1 MKISLGSKIF
11 TGPWGGGNNFIKNL
25 SKYLKN
31 NGYQVFFD
39 LNQEDLDFILLTD
52 PRIQSESSCFNHI
65 DIFNY
70 IKKVNSDAII
80 VHRVNECDER
90 KNTKGVN
97 NQIIY
102 ANNFTDY
109 TVFISGWLKKLYSNY
124 KEFSNSSI
132 IYNGANK
139 EYFFNNPKV
148 FNKGDKFRL
157 VTHHWSNHLNKGF
170 EIYKL
175 IDDKLD
181 EEYFKNKI
189 IFTIIGNLPKNM
201 KFRNINHLKPLFDE
215 ELGNALRN
223 NHAYITASMNEPGG
237 NHQNEGINC
246 GLPALYRDSGCMKE
260 YCEGFGIEFN
270 QDNLFSKLD
279 ELINNYDYYQK
290 RTLKYNLYEKNTCTS
305 YLNLFNQLKNNKINI
320 INNRKWPTI
329 SKLDQFKNRVRKLI
343 K

>member
-25 SKYLKN
+25 FKYLKN

-70 IKKVNSDAII
+70 IKKVNSNAII
-80 VHRVNECDER
+80 VHKLMSAMKE
-90 KNTKGVN
+90 KIQKVN
-97 NQIIY
+97 NQIIC

-139 EYFFNNPKV
+139 IFFNNPKV

-157 VTHHWSNHLNKGF
+157 VT
-170 EIYKL
+170 
-175 IDDKLD
+175 
-181 EEYFKNKI
+181 YF
-189 IFTIIGNLPKNM
+189 
-201 KFRNINHLKPLFDE
+201 RQSLK
-215 ELGNALRN
+215 
-223 NHAYITASMNEPGG
+223 
-237 NHQNEGINC
+237 
-246 GLPALYRDSGCMKE
+246 
-260 YCEGFGIEFN
+260 
-270 QDNLFSKLD
+270 
-279 ELINNYDYYQK
+279 
-290 RTLKYNLYEKNTCTS
+290 
-305 YLNLFNQLKNNKINI
+305 
-320 INNRKWPTI
+320 
-329 SKLDQFKNRVRKLI
+329 
-343 K
+343 